1 MEILCAK
8 CQFSSLLRVKL
19 EFRPFVN
26 RTHNVTGNVAPGI
39 ESIINSHVIDE
50 AAMFV
55 PSTVDDATVNAV
67 LDHYFG
73 TSPEARAAIAK
84 KFSTIS
90 NAKARIKSLYQFA
103 TFTCSNR
110 FISEG
115 FPGKTYN
122 LQYSRGSGFHGS
134 DISADFYM
142 PKSGFDFS
150 TLTDRTF
157 GTFATTFQAYL
168 LSLSRTGN
176 PNTLREKGSIEWPVV
191 TMGPTLTGVMN
202 ATDHGF
208 ELIADEKTREDD
220 CGFWKDVLAGMTSSL
235 GKLQSEERRVKC
247 GANVVTGYAAPGAV
261 VQSSLVKTAGNPSA
275 NF

>member
-1 MEILCAK
+1 METLCDN
-8 CQFSSLLRVKL
+8 CQFSSLLLVKFEFSSL
-19 EFRPFVN
+19 ET
-26 RTHNVTGNVAPGI
+26 RTHQVAGNVAPGI

-55 PSTVDDATVNAV
+55 PSTVDDTTINAV
-67 LDHYFG
+67 LDYYFA
-73 TSPEARAAIAK
+73 TSPEAKAAIVK

-90 NAKARIKSLYQFA
+90 NAKARLKSLYQFS

-122 LQYSRGSGFHGS
+122 LQYSRGTGIHGS
-134 DISADFYM
+134 DIAADFYM
-142 PKSGFDFS
+142 PKSGLDLM
-150 TLTDRTF
+150 TLTGDRTF
-157 GTFATTFQAYL
+157 STFATTFQAYL

-191 TMGPTLTGVMN
+191 KMGPTLTGVMN

-208 ELIADEKTREDD
+208 ELIADEKTREED
-220 CGFWKDVLAGMTSSL
+220 CGFWKDVLAGMTSGL
-235 GKLQSEERRVKC
+235 GKL
-247 GANVVTGYAAPGAV
+247 
-261 VQSSLVKTAGNPSA
+261 
-275 NF
+275 